1 MVLGS
6 RMAKNILYAYGNCQ
20 VGTVLAGLSSHPD
33 FNKRFEV
40 RQLSSFV
47 PFGQDEIVET
57 ARQEFLKDS
66 KNVKVFLYQ
75 LDRWDAGAE
84 ALAALLPDDC
94 LRLPIFSLS
103 LSTLWPFYF
112 KDVPLLRKSVERPAG
127 LFPYGD
133 SVLAK
138 FARKG
143 RLQKVAIYEYC
154 HLDINSIVNL
164 DEWHEAGVAALE
176 QRESATPFRVT
187 DFIRENFRDTC
198 LFWTPNHPTNRLI
211 RHLVDQILS
220 MLDMEPLPARPAY
233 LFDIS
238 MGLGGGFYNPIHPA
252 VARHFDLTYVDENT
266 PYRHYAQNIT
276 FAEWV
281 SLYYE
286 TALAEYGP
294 EARARKGTAAAPTVE
309 GNDQVASPVPG
320 DSPQHQVAS
329 EEASRNPA
337 SSDGQP

>member
-1 MVLGS
+1 MS
-6 RMAKNILYAYGNCQ
+6 KDILYAYGNCQ

-33 FNKRFEV
+33 FSKRFEV

-47 PFGQDEIVET
+47 PFGQDDIVET
-57 ARQEFLKDS
+57 ARQEFLKDY

-84 ALAALLPDDC
+84 ALAAMLPDDC

-112 KDVPLLRKSVERPAG
+112 KDVPLLRKSVEQPAG

-138 FARKG
+138 SARKG
-143 RLQKVAIYEYC
+143 RAQKIALYEYF
-154 HLDINSIVNL
+154 HMDVNSIINL
-164 DEWHEAGVAALE
+164 DEWHETSIAALE

-187 DFIRENFRDTC
+187 NFIRDNFRDVC

-211 RHLVDQILS
+211 RHLVDQILD
-220 MLDMEPLPARPAY
+220 MLNMGPLPARPAY

-238 MGLGGGFYNPIHPA
+238 MGLGGSFYNPIHPA

-276 FAEWV
+276 FADWA

-294 EARARKGTAAAPTVE
+294 EARARKSAAATPTAE
-309 GNDQVASPVPG
+309 GNDPVASPVIG
-320 DSPQHQVAS
+320 DPQQRPVGSEIASP
-329 EEASRNPA
+329 NPTPP
-337 SSDGQP
+337 DGQP